1 MKVGVL
7 GSGDVAKVLAAGF
20 LTHGHDVMIG
30 TRTPAKLADLGEGP
44 FEEPNWNFRRRSKIR
59 SAGRAGG

>member
-30 TRTPAKLADLGEGP
+30 TRTPAKLTDWAKDHP
-44 FEEPNWNFRRRSKIR
+44 KSRWNFRRRSKIR
-59 SAGRAGG
+59 PAGRAGG